1 MSIFSKHP
9 KIEVK
14 PTTRDK
20 NLVKL
25 GWIIVALNVLLVLVF
40 YFDLPET
47 IPTHFNLKGEADGF
61 GHKSTLWI
69 IPIISTALY
78 FGLGFFV
85 TRMKPYNM
93 NFPVKVT
100 EKNAP
105 ELYALGIRM
114 LAVMNLATV
123 VAFLL
128 TTLIFILHI
137 KGVVGTLDVQLL
149 LGSWII
155 VALLPF
161 LYIYKMFTIPS
172 R

>member
-1 MSIFSKHP
+1 MSIFSKNP

-14 PTTRDK
+14 PTARDK

-25 GWIIVALNVLLVLVF
+25 GWAIVALNILLVLVF

-47 IPTHFNLKGEADGF
+47 IPTHFNLKGEADGH

-69 IPIISTALY
+69 IPIISAALY

-85 TRMKPYNM
+85 TKMKPYHM
-93 NFPVKVT
+93 NYPVKVT

-114 LAVMNLATV
+114 IAVMNLASV
-123 VAFLL
+123 IAFLL
-128 TTLIFILHI
+128 TTVILLLYI
-137 KGVVGTLDVQLL
+137 KGIVGTIDVQLL
-149 LGSWII
+149 VGSWII
-155 VALLPF
+155 VGALPF
-161 LYIYKMFTIPS
+161 LYIFKMYSTPK
-172 R
+172 

>member
-1 MSIFSKHP
+1 MSIFSKKP

-14 PTTRDK
+14 PNATDK
-20 NLVKL
+20 KLVKL
-25 GWIIVALNVLLVLVF
+25 GWAIVALNVLLVLIF

-47 IPTHFNLKGEADGF
+47 IPTHFNLKGEADGY
-61 GHKSTLWI
+61 GHKSMLWI
-69 IPIISTALY
+69 IPILSTALY
-78 FGLGFFV
+78 FGLSFFV
-85 TRMKPYNM
+85 TKMKPYHM

-114 LAVMNLATV
+114 MAVMNLASV

-128 TTLIFILHI
+128 TTIIFLLHI
-137 KGVVGTLDVQLL
+137 KGIVGTIDVQLL
-149 LGSWII
+149 VGSWII

-161 LYIYKMFTIPS
+161 IYFYKMAIVHE
-172 R
+172 

>member
-1 MSIFSKHP
+1 MSIFSKKP

-14 PTTRDK
+14 PNGTDIK
-20 NLVKL
+20 LVKL
-25 GWIIVALNVLLVLVF
+25 GWAIVALNVLLVLVF

-47 IPTHFNLKGEADGF
+47 IPTHFNLKGEADGY

-69 IPIISTALY
+69 IPILSATLY
-78 FGLGFFV
+78 FGLSFFV
-85 TRMKPYNM
+85 TKMKPYHM

-114 LAVMNLATV
+114 IAVMNLASV

-128 TTLIFILHI
+128 TTIILLFHI
-137 KGVVGTLDVQLL
+137 KEIVDTIDVQLL
-149 LGSWII
+149 VGSWII

-161 LYIYKMFTIPS
+161 IYFYKMATVHE
-172 R
+172 